1 MLALIWRVVKEKAN
15 TIAVQRRSRVVFLLT
30 RVSENS
36 LRTSCSVGKNINMCS
51 VMSRLHV
58 AKNTWSFKM
67 CKGSLQFQRMRATQ
81 ASMSTFCRPPLPT
94 PPHSRRILQRLPK
107 RRRFGTSTCPLFLEL
122 LTCLLKDLSLAS
134 FWTFGWASFAD
145 PWARLSWCLMRM
157 LWLGQ
162 CACARTFLLIR
173 KAITCLLAKSTQQPP
188 EATIVSWMSWSNW
201 PTKQATLCASTSR
214 CRRQQTPATSR
225 AMLNLWTL
233 VLMAPTTLSLTFQS
247 AVTIT
252 PSPKLQPFRRGS
264 QGPASLLL
272 LPACCH
278 LLSRLLHLL
287 LLLALR
293 KPGPRSLGFG
303 DHPGEGSEHSVPW
316 PVWSLFGA
324 RIHLVY
330 TWQKS

>member
-122 LTCLLKDLSLAS
+122 LTCLVPLFLAS
-134 FWTFGWASFAD
+134 TVSALHRNAHIWNASH
-145 PWARLSWCLMRM
+145 P
-157 LWLGQ
+157 
-162 CACARTFLLIR
+162 LLV
-173 KAITCLLAKSTQQPP
+173 TYYCWVTVYSPGMEAKKSN
-188 EATIVSWMSWSNW
+188 IFVSAGN
-201 PTKQATLCASTSR
+201 R
-214 CRRQQTPATSR
+214 
-225 AMLNLWTL
+225 
-233 VLMAPTTLSLTFQS
+233 
-247 AVTIT
+247 I
-252 PSPKLQPFRRGS
+252 
-264 QGPASLLL
+264 
-272 LPACCH
+272 
-278 LLSRLLHLL
+278 
-287 LLLALR
+287 
-293 KPGPRSLGFG
+293 
-303 DHPGEGSEHSVPW
+303 SV
-316 PVWSLFGA
+316 S
-324 RIHLVY
+324 
-330 TWQKS
+330 